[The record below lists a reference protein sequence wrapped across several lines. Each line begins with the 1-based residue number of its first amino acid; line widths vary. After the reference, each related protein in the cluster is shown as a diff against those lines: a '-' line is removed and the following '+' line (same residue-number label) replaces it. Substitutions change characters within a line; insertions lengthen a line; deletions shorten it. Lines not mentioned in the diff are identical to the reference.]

1 MEKIDALA
9 QRVANLTNPTVIDYA
24 NRIASVLDTT
34 IKLAEE
40 SDSEDLELLVILIQ
54 DFALQRG
61 HKLQRERVAVESEAA
76 ELIERARCP

>member
-1 MEKIDALA
+1 VEKIDALA